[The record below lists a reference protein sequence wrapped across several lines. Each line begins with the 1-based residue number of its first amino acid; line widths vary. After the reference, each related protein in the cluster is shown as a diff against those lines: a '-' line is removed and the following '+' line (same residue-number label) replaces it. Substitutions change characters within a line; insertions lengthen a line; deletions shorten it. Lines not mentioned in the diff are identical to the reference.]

1 MTHTG
6 ARGLADDVAVLQTT
20 GEQLVLTTDTMV
32 EGVHYRLED
41 PPETVGW
48 KLAAVNLSDLAA
60 KGAMPRACL
69 LNYMLSGNREWD
81 ERFLKGLDQALEQ
94 FSMPLVGG
102 DTVAQ
107 VDGARRTLALTAIGA
122 VPAGQPIVDRSSA
135 KAGDILCVGGPVG
148 DAGAGLA
155 LLVSGERAP
164 EALISAYQRP
174 MPQVALGQRVA
185 PLAHAMM
192 DVSDGLLLD
201 ASRMAEASGI
211 GIEIDTV
218 PLSDTLRALSGCS
231 VEARLSA
238 ASAGDDYVLLAA
250 IPASDSLPEGL
261 TPIGRCSARSG
272 LSLRLDGV
280 PIPLPTRLGWM
291 HG

>member
-1 MTHTG
+1 M
-6 ARGLADDVAVLQTT
+6 AVLQTT
-20 GEQLVLTTDTMV
+20 GEQLVLTTDTMI
-32 EGVHYRLED
+32 EGVHYRRDD

-81 ERFLKGLDQALEQ
+81 ERFLKGLDQALER

-102 DTVAQ
+102 DTVSVA
-107 VDGARRTLALTAIGA
+107 DGVGRTLSLTAIGA
-122 VPAGQPIVDRSSA
+122 VPAGQSILDRSGA
-135 KAGDILCVGGPVG
+135 KVGDILCVGGPVG
-148 DAGAGLA
+148 DAGEGLA
-155 LLVSGERAP
+155 LLAAGERAP
-164 EALISAYQRP
+164 KALISAYQRP

-185 PLAHAMM
+185 QFAHAMM

-201 ASRMAEASGI
+201 ASRMAEASGVAV
-211 GIEIDTV
+211 EIDTV
-218 PLSDTLRALSGCS
+218 PLSDALFEIRGGS

-250 IPASDSLPEGL
+250 ISPDIPLPEGL
-261 TPIGRCSARSG
+261 IRIGRFSAGS
-272 LSLRLDGV
+272 SLTVRLDGV
-280 PIPLPTRLGWM
+280 PVPLPTRLGWM